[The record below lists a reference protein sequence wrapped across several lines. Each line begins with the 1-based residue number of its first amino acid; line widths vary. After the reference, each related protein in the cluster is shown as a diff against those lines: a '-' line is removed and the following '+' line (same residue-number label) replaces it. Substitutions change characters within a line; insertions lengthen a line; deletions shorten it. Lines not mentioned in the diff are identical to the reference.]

1 MDKMTMLSVDQ
12 KHFSQAVPAHAA
24 PPILAIA
31 DLSVSYGSVEAVRH
45 LSMDVKAGETVV
57 LLGANGAGKSSTLN
71 AIVGLAPRSGGT
83 IVFAGQD
90 VSRKSTEAVV
100 RRGISLVPEG
110 RRLFAN
116 MTVRENLRL
125 GAAAL
130 GSAEFERERVDLEQM
145 FPIIRS
151 RAHEQAGLLSGG
163 EQQQVAIARALLAR
177 PQLLLLDEPS
187 LGLAPIMV
195 NRIFDIIGELKR
207 RQVTILLVEQ
217 NADRALRV
225 ADRAYVL
232 ANGHLEL
239 SGSAA
244 EIRTST
250 LEDAYLGERKA

>member
-1 MDKMTMLSVDQ
+1 MLSVNQ
-12 KHFSQAVPAHAA
+12 KHFSHADPASATRS
-24 PPILAIA
+24 ILAIA

-45 LSMDVKAGETVV
+45 LNMDVIAGETVV

-71 AIVGLAPRSGGT
+71 AIVGLAPHAGGS
-83 IVFAGQD
+83 IVFNGED
-90 VSRKSTEAVV
+90 ISRKSTEAIV

-130 GSAEFERERVDLEQM
+130 GTAEFEAERIRLEDM

-195 NRIFDIIGELKR
+195 NKIFDIIAELKR
-207 RQVTILLVEQ
+207 RKVTILLVEQ
-217 NADRALRV
+217 NADRALKI

-232 ANGHLEL
+232 ANGRLEL

-244 EIRTST
+244 DMRAHT
-250 LEDAYLGERKA
+250 LEDAYLGERRA